1 MSSPEFEERLRRR
14 GMRRLGMSGGTVRP
28 KTCGSV
34 YRSRARHLTPRAA
47 RPPAQMSERYAGPPI
62 HSQTRLESS
71 EERATFNAHL
81 QWASQP
87 ACNQQPVLLT
97 KLTVDEFEPHAHPI
111 MAGYLQN
118 LLTEGNTTVFKCD
131 ATAVFLTPDICGLAK
146 IDAVT
151 KENCRNQEYYIELA
165 TAVMTSALLWLA
177 RATREGEVVAHGK
190 LNGFI
195 MDSVFRNACQEAGL
209 EYTVSMSM
217 SPTMP
222 MGAMYNIAKSTASQ
236 LVAEYTDMH
245 SSYDRGLLAEIV
257 SSGCYEDSAAGYA
270 DYADDLQRT
279 ILWADDRRTS
289 VFEWHEE
296 VFEHLRKQTLQ
307 QTRQTLQQK
316 RQAQQDSYGEDIC
329 IYTYH
334 STDIYTCIT
343 YQATLAVYIYICIY
357 ILWHKT
363 FILYAYIHVCTMV
376 NHTCK

>member
-1 MSSPEFEERLRRR
+1 
-14 GMRRLGMSGGTVRP
+14 
-28 KTCGSV
+28 
-34 YRSRARHLTPRAA
+34 
-47 RPPAQMSERYAGPPI
+47 MSERYAGPPI

-71 EERATFNAHL
+71 AERATFNAHL

-111 MAGYLQN
+111 VAGYLQN

-131 ATAVFLTPDICGLAK
+131 GTAVFLTPDICGLAK

-151 KENCRNQEYYIELA
+151 KENCRNQGLA

-190 LNGFI
+190 LNGSFI
-195 MDSVFRNACQEAGL
+195 VDSVFRNACQEVGL

-245 SSYDRGLLAEIV
+245 SAYDRGLLAEIL

-270 DYADDLQRT
+270 DYADDLQRNDYHG
-279 ILWADDRRTS
+279 IS
-289 VFEWHEE
+289 VFDWHEE

-316 RQAQQDSYGEDIC
+316 RQAQQDSCGEDIC
-329 IYTYH
+329 I
-334 STDIYTCIT
+334 
-343 YQATLAVYIYICIY
+343 IYITAQI
-357 ILWHKT
+357 
-363 FILYAYIHVCTMV
+363 YIHV
-376 NHTCK
+376 